1 MEYVH
6 NRNKGMIRNTII
18 LIFCFYS
25 LSAHSQQQSPQDTVF
40 RISKGSYLQM
50 MDFKHF
56 ITRDTIINIPSS
68 LVKRNIHAD
77 DMTVMFYDSLKVK
90 ASKTI
95 FTKALFAL
103 VIVKP
108 DTGSQKRI
116 TNRSD
121 ERFKPFKGARIRK
134 IIIQRLNAFGANVS
148 NPGLYQPKGLEKLLN
163 ETHVNTNENI
173 IRKNL
178 IFNEGD
184 SISPLKL
191 ADNERLLRQLPYI
204 DDATIVIVPVSSE
217 EADIIVVTKDVYSIG
232 ADFTLK
238 SKTKGSFW
246 LFDKNIFGSGHEFR
260 VEIPYSGSS
269 KDSPGVGL
277 TYSINNIKKSFVN
290 LDLIYYNGLGKKSYT
305 VTFYR
310 NLVTSETKYAG
321 GILVRQMFTSADLDT
336 LPVPEPLQ
344 YNYQDLWLM
353 RSFLV
358 DRNSVTRIIGG
369 LRFIN
374 DNIYERPQINPNSY
388 YALQR
393 KELLLGSVTFSRQKF
408 YKSNLIYSYGKAED
422 IPYGGL
428 FRITGGIERN
438 EFKNRAYLSGDAAVG
453 GSLPEL
459 GYFQISA
466 GLGSFLRDGTAEQGM
481 LISKLAYV
489 SNLIFLG
496 TYKIRNFVNMDYT
509 RGFNRYSDEYLKM
522 TREKGFT
529 GFRNDSIK
537 VGQRVRVNLESVL
550 FSPINYYGFRFA
562 FFGFADMAF
571 LKGINHFTSRGVF
584 LTGLGIGIRIRNDNL
599 VFSTFQVRLG
609 FFPNAPDYSLTNN
622 LWISGEQ
629 QLRAPTFDPGTPALL
644 PYK

>member
-1 MEYVH
+1 
-6 NRNKGMIRNTII
+6 MIRNTII
-18 LIFCFYS
+18 LIFSFYS
-25 LSAHSQQQSPQDTVF
+25 LNLQSQQQSSQDTVF
-40 RISKGSYLQM
+40 RVSKGSYIQM

-68 LVKRNIHAD
+68 LVKRNIHAN

-95 FTKALFAL
+95 FTKALFDL

-108 DTGSQKRI
+108 DTANQKRI

-121 ERFKPFKGARIRK
+121 ERFRPFRGIRIRK
-134 IIIQRLNAFGANVS
+134 IIIQRLNAFGANIS

-163 ETHVNTNENI
+163 ETHVNTNEKI

-204 DDATIVIVPVSSE
+204 DDATIIIVPVSTE
-217 EADIIVVTKDVYSIG
+217 EVDVIVVTKDVYSIG
-232 ADFTLK
+232 ADYTLK

-260 VEIPYSGSS
+260 IEIPYSGSS
-269 KDSPGVGL
+269 NDSPGIGL
-277 TYSINNIKKSFVN
+277 TYSVNNIKKSFIN
-290 LDLIYYNGLGKKSYT
+290 MDLNYYNGLGKKSYT
-305 VTFYR
+305 VTLYR

-321 GILVRQMFTSADLDT
+321 GILLRQMYTSADLDT
-336 LPVPEPLQ
+336 LPIPQPLQ
-344 YNYQDLWLM
+344 YSYQDLWLM
-353 RSFLV
+353 RSFLI

-374 DNIYERPQINPNSY
+374 DNIYERPQIDPNSY

-393 KELLLGSVTFSRQKF
+393 KELFLGSITFSRQKF

-438 EFKNRAYLSGDAAVG
+438 EFKNRAYLSADGAIG
-453 GSLPEL
+453 GSLPKL
-459 GYFQISA
+459 GYLQLST
-466 GLGSFLRDGTAEQGM
+466 GLGSFLRDGTPEQGE
-481 LISKLAYV
+481 LISKLVYV

-509 RGFNRYSDEYLKM
+509 KGFNRYSDEYMRM

-537 VGQRVRVNLESVL
+537 AVQRVRLNLESVL
-550 FSPINYYGFRFA
+550 FSPLNYYGFRFA

-571 LKGINHFTSRGVF
+571 VKGPNQFTSRGLLLSAV
-584 LTGLGIGIRIRNDNL
+584 GIGIRIRNDNL

-629 QLRAPTFDPGTPALL
+629 QLRATTFDPGPPALMI
-644 PYK
+644 YK